1 MSTHQP
7 NRLAFDQHFERC
19 PLIAIL
25 RGITPSEVVAV
36 GEALVPA
43 GITLIEVPLNSPD
56 PLESIALMARHFE
69 GRAMIGAGTVLSV
82 QDVKAV
88 QAHGGTLI
96 VSPNCNASV
105 IAQTK
110 QMGLVSAPGVFTASE
125 AFVAHETGADLA
137 KLFPGELMSPAGIR
151 ALSAVLPKSLRLL
164 LVGGVG
170 LETAEHYRETPL
182 AGMGIGS
189 SLYKP
194 GVSAGEVG
202 SRASHFVESWRKV
215 HPR

>member
-36 GEALVPA
+36 GEALVAA

-151 ALSAVLPKSLRLL
+151 ALSAVLPKSMRLL

>member
-1 MSTHQP
+1 MNTAHP
-7 NRLAFDQHFERC
+7 LRLAFDRHFDHC

-36 GEALVPA
+36 GEVLVA
-43 GITLIEVPLNSPD
+43 SGITLIEVPLNSPD
-56 PLESIALMARHFE
+56 PLTSIALMARHFE

-82 QDVKAV
+82 QDVNAV
-88 QAHGGTLI
+88 HAHGGTLI
-96 VSPNCNASV
+96 VSPNCNAGV
-105 IAQTK
+105 IAHTK
-110 QMGLVSAPGVFTASE
+110 QLGLISAPGVFTASE

-137 KLFPGELMSPAGIR
+137 KLFPGELMSAAGIR

-170 LETAEHYRETPL
+170 LDTAEHYRETPL

-194 GVSAGEVG
+194 GVSAEEVG
-202 SRASHFVESWRKV
+202 LRAGRFVESWRKV

>member
-1 MSTHQP
+1 MSTHNP
-7 NRLAFDQHFERC
+7 LRLAFDRHFNRC

-36 GEALVPA
+36 GEALVAA

-56 PLESIALMARHFE
+56 PLTSIGMMERHFE
-69 GRAMIGAGTVLSV
+69 GRALIGAGTVLSV
-82 QDVKAV
+82 QDVNAV
-88 QAHGGTLI
+88 HAHGGTLV

-105 IAQTK
+105 IAQSK
-110 QMGLVSAPGVFTASE
+110 QLGLISAPGVFTATE

-170 LETAEHYRETPL
+170 LDTAQQYRDTPL

-194 GVSAGEVG
+194 GVPAEEVG
-202 SRASHFVESWRKV
+202 KRARDFVTSWRTV
-215 HPR
+215 HP

>member
-1 MSTHQP
+1 MSTHNP
-7 NRLAFDQHFERC
+7 LRLAFDRHFNRC

-36 GEALVPA
+36 GESLVAA

-56 PLESIALMARHFE
+56 PLTSIGMMARHFE
-69 GRAMIGAGTVLSV
+69 GRALIGAGTVLSV
-82 QDVKAV
+82 QDVNAV
-88 QAHGGTLI
+88 YAHGGTLV
-96 VSPNCNASV
+96 VSPNCNAAV
-105 IAQTK
+105 IAQSK
-110 QMGLVSAPGVFTASE
+110 QLGLISAPGVFTATE

-170 LETAEHYRETPL
+170 LDTARQYRDTPL

-194 GVSAGEVG
+194 GVPAEEVG
-202 SRASHFVESWRKV
+202 KRARDFVTSWRTV
-215 HPR
+215 HP

>member
-36 GEALVPA
+36 GEALVAA

-88 QAHGGTLI
+88 QAHCGTLI
-96 VSPNCNASV
+96 VSPSCNASV

-125 AFVAHETGADLA
+125 AFVAHETVADLA
-137 KLFPGELMSPAGIR
+137 KLFPVELMSPAGIR

-170 LETAEHYRETPL
+170 HETAEHYRETPL

-194 GVSAGEVG
+194 GVSAREVG

>member
-1 MSTHQP
+1 
-7 NRLAFDQHFERC
+7 
-19 PLIAIL
+19 
-25 RGITPSEVVAV
+25 
-36 GEALVPA
+36 
-43 GITLIEVPLNSPD
+43 VPLNSPD

-189 SLYKP
+189 SLYKS

>member
-36 GEALVPA
+36 GEALVAA

-88 QAHGGTLI
+88 QAHGSTLI

>member
-1 MSTHQP
+1 MSTHNP
-7 NRLAFDQHFERC
+7 LRLAFDQHFARC

-36 GEALVPA
+36 GEALVSA

-56 PLESIALMARHFE
+56 PLTSIDLMARHFE

-82 QDVKAV
+82 QDVNAV
-88 QAHGGTLI
+88 HAHGGTLI
-96 VSPNCNASV
+96 VSPNCNAAV
-105 IAQTK
+105 IAHSK
-110 QMGLVSAPGVFTASE
+110 QLGLISAPGVFTATE

-170 LETAEHYRETPL
+170 LDTADHYRDTPL

-194 GVSAGEVG
+194 GVSAEEVG
-202 SRASHFVESWRKV
+202 KRASSFVKSWRSV
-215 HPR
+215 HP

>member
-1 MSTHQP
+1 MVSSYIFFRAIVKK
-7 NRLAFDQHFERC
+7 RLK
-19 PLIAIL
+19 
-25 RGITPSEVVAV
+25 VY
-36 GEALVPA
+36 
-43 GITLIEVPLNSPD
+43 LNSV
-56 PLESIALMARHFE
+56 R
-69 GRAMIGAGTVLSV
+69 GA
-82 QDVKAV
+82 
-88 QAHGGTLI
+88 
-96 VSPNCNASV
+96 P
-105 IAQTK
+105 
-110 QMGLVSAPGVFTASE
+110 E

>member
-36 GEALVPA
+36 GEALVAA

-69 GRAMIGAGTVLSV
+69 ARAMIGAGTVLSV

>member
-36 GEALVPA
+36 GEALVAA

-202 SRASHFVESWRKV
+202 SSASHFVESWRKL

>member
-36 GEALVPA
+36 GEALVAA

>member
-1 MSTHQP
+1 MSTHQA

-36 GEALVPA
+36 GEALVAA

-82 QDVKAV
+82 QDVKEV

-202 SRASHFVESWRKV
+202 KRASHFVESWRKV

>member
-36 GEALVPA
+36 GEALVAA

-151 ALSAVLPKSLRLL
+151 ALSAVLPKSLRLA

-202 SRASHFVESWRKV
+202 KRASQFVENWRKV

>member
-1 MSTHQP
+1 MNTPHTL
-7 NRLAFDQHFERC
+7 RLAFDQHFELC

-25 RGITPSEVVAV
+25 RGITPPEAVAV
-36 GEALVPA
+36 GEALVEA

-56 PLESIALMARHFE
+56 PLTSIAMMASHFK

-82 QDVKAV
+82 QDVNAV
-88 QAHGGTLI
+88 HAHNGSLI
-96 VSPNCNASV
+96 VSPNCNAGV
-105 IAQTK
+105 IAPTK
-110 QMGLVSAPGVFTASE
+110 QLGLISAPGVFTATE

-170 LETAEHYRETPL
+170 LDTAEHYRETPL
-182 AGMGIGS
+182 AGLGIGS

-202 SRASHFVESWRKV
+202 KRANHFVESWRKV